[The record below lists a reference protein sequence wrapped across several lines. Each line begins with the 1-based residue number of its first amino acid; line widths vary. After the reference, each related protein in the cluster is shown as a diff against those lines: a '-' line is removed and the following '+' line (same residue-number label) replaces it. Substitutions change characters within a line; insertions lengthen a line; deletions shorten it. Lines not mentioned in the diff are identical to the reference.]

1 MGHCDVRDVALAHY
15 RGAFLPE
22 AVGQRHILISIN
34 KYITMKPAAEILHE
48 EFHSKGYKIP
58 LEEEPGED
66 PNNSADNTRMIKVLG
81 VTPTDYKKTI
91 IDMANS
97 LINAGLVKK
106 P

>member
-1 MGHCDVRDVALAHY
+1 M
-15 RGAFLPE
+15 
-22 AVGQRHILISIN
+22 
-34 KYITMKPAAEILHE
+34 TMKTAAEILHA
-48 EFHSKGYKIP
+48 EFGPKGYKIP
-58 LEEEPGED
+58 LEQEPGDD
-66 PNNSADNTRMIKVLG
+66 PNNSADNSRMVKVLG